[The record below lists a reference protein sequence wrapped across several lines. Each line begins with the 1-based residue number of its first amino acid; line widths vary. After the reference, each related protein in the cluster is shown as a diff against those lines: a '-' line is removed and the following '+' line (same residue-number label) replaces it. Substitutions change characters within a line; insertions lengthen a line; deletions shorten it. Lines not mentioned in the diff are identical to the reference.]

1 MRRSGSPSLDTFY
14 SAARLMLNAPMSVV
28 ASTAIPAHSSRSKV
42 LGQKAARLRKIL
54 ILHSPGGDVG
64 ENYIKRSEFL

>member
-1 MRRSGSPSLDTFY
+1 V
-14 SAARLMLNAPMSVV
+14 LNAPMSVV

-64 ENYIKRSEFL
+64 ENYIKRSDIPVNVGNHSIVITDR